1 MSFNGWCVALDSPEK
16 SLTGLIENRMN
27 IFNRQTDKDSYI
39 VGVISDTHGL
49 ITKEVAS
56 AFKGTD
62 LIIHA
67 GDIGNLDVL
76 VELKKIAPVKAVRG
90 NMDAGEWAL
99 KLPAS
104 EIIEIGEVL
113 LYVLHDVYKL
123 DLDPATTGIH
133 AVISG
138 HTHRASA
145 EYKNGVLHLNPGT
158 AGPFKPPVSVARL
171 TIQGKSIEP
180 YFVELMDE

>member
-1 MSFNGWCVALDSPEK
+1 
-16 SLTGLIENRMN
+16 MN
-27 IFNRQTDKDSYI
+27 ISNKQKDKDSYV

-49 ITKEVAS
+49 IRKEVTS

-67 GDIGNLDVL
+67 GDIGSPDVL
-76 VELKKIAPVKAVRG
+76 AELKKIAPVKAVRG
-90 NMDAGEWAL
+90 NMDAGGWAF

-104 EIIEIGEVL
+104 DIIEIDEVL
-113 LYVLHDVYKL
+113 LYVLHDVYDL
-123 DLDPATTGIH
+123 DLDPASTGIQ

-138 HTHRASA
+138 HTHRPSA

-158 AGPFKPPVSVARL
+158 AGPFKPPVTVARL
-171 TIQGKSIEP
+171 KINKKSIKP
-180 YFVELMDE
+180 YFIELMDRNS

>member
-1 MSFNGWCVALDSPEK
+1 
-16 SLTGLIENRMN
+16 MN
-27 IFNRQTDKDSYI
+27 ISNKQKDKDRYI

-49 ITKEVAS
+49 IRKEVTS
-56 AFKGTD
+56 AFKGVD

-90 NMDAGEWAL
+90 NMDGGEWAL

-104 EIIEIGEVL
+104 EIIKIGKVL
-113 LYVLHDVYKL
+113 LYVLHDVYRL

-133 AVISG
+133 AVING
-138 HTHRASA
+138 HTHRASS

-171 TIQGKSIEP
+171 TIQEKSIEP

>member
-1 MSFNGWCVALDSPEK
+1 MDKLPE
-16 SLTGLIENRMN
+16 N
-27 IFNRQTDKDSYI
+27 KDNTI

-49 ITKEVAS
+49 IRPEAID

-67 GDIGNLDVL
+67 GDIGSPDVL
-76 VELKKIAPVKAVRG
+76 EELKKVAPVHAVRG
-90 NMDAGEWAL
+90 NMDAGEWAF
-99 KLPAS
+99 KLPVS
-104 EIIEIGEVL
+104 DIIEIGELL
-113 LYVLHDVYKL
+113 LYVLHDIYKL
-123 DLDPATTGIH
+123 DLDPAATGIR

-138 HTHRASA
+138 HAHRASA

-171 TIQGKSIEP
+171 TINGKSIEP
-180 YFVELMDE
+180 YFIELNT